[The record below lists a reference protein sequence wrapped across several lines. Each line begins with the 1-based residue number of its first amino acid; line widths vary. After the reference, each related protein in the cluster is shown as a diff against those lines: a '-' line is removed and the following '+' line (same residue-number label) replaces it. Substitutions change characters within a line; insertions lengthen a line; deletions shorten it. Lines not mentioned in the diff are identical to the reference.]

1 MKLKYLLRGIGIG
14 VFTAGLVAFLVT
26 LGGGKMSDE
35 KVIERARELGYEKE
49 EDILARINGNDVVKL
64 TEETPINAT
73 ETSEKEKAVV
83 EEILPGGVKTSEENT
98 SEENT
103 EQVSSEKT
111 SEDTEAAKK
120 AEEEATKKAEEEAA
134 KKAEEEAAKKAE
146 EEAKKKAEEEEAKKK
161 AEEEAKKKAEEEEAK
176 KKAEEEAKKK
186 AEEEEAKKKAEEE
199 AKKKAEEELA
209 KKQANGE
216 TVTITVKSGQFSETV
231 AKMCKDAGLVADAGK
246 FDKYLCDNGYSGRI
260 SVGDH
265 VIAKG
270 ASEEEIAKALCK

>member
-1 MKLKYLLRGIGIG
+1 VKLKYLLRGIGIG

-120 AEEEATKKAEEEAA
+120 AEEEAKKKAEEEEA
-134 KKAEEEAAKKAE
+134 KKKAE
-146 EEAKKKAEEEEAKKK
+146 EEAKKKAEEEEVKKK

>member
-186 AEEEEAKKKAEEE
+186 AEEE
-199 AKKKAEEELA
+199 LA

>member
-1 MKLKYLLRGIGIG
+1 VKLKYLLRGIGIG

-49 EDILARINGNDVVKL
+49 EDILARINGNDIVKL

-111 SEDTEAAKK
+111 SEDT
-120 AEEEATKKAEEEAA
+120 
-134 KKAEEEAAKKAE
+134 EAAKKAE

>member
-49 EDILARINGNDVVKL
+49 EDILARINGNDIVKL

-120 AEEEATKKAEEEAA
+120 AEEEA
-134 KKAEEEAAKKAE
+134 AKKAE

-161 AEEEAKKKAEEEEAK
+161 AEEEAKKKEEEEAK
-176 KKAEEEAKKK
+176 KN
-186 AEEEEAKKKAEEE
+186 
-199 AKKKAEEELA
+199 AEEELA

>member
-1 MKLKYLLRGIGIG
+1 
-14 VFTAGLVAFLVT
+14 
-26 LGGGKMSDE
+26 MSDE

-49 EDILARINGNDVVKL
+49 EDILARINGNDIVKL

-98 SEENT
+98 

-120 AEEEATKKAEEEAA
+120 AEEEAAKKAEEEAA

>member
-120 AEEEATKKAEEEAA
+120 AEEEA
-134 KKAEEEAAKKAE
+134 
-146 EEAKKKAEEEEAKKK
+146 KKKAEEEEVKKK